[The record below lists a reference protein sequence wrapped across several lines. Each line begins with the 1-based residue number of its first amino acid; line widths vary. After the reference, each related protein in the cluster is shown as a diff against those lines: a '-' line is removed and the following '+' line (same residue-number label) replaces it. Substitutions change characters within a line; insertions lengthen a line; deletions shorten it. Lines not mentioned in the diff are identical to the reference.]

1 MQGFLRLDRVFVHLS
16 AEHID
21 KRGAAAAGGA
31 ALRSPGSRMR
41 DRLEIAECLAAS
53 YGRSHSAL
61 IVVGLCILVLVIGG
75 PLNDPIDRTLAPGGR
90 FRPSRS
96 EPLNCGSTGGGFDG
110 GGGCDGGSTD

>member
-41 DRLEIAECLAAS
+41 DRLEIAECLTDQQLPPNA
-53 YGRSHSAL
+53 RSRTFTWRA
-61 IVVGLCILVLVIGG
+61 
-75 PLNDPIDRTLAPGGR
+75 PIDEIAAAVENLP
-90 FRPSRS
+90 RS
-96 EPLNCGSTGGGFDG
+96 EIVYLVGIGNRAVRKAPVILNTPAVQHC
-110 GGGCDGGSTD
+110 